1 MGWLRKKGRQ
11 LDRRIRKIF
20 GKNAWLKVAL
30 LVAGGYMYGTSG
42 GIGGGGAGGTSSTI
56 GSELASLG
64 AKGGNIA
71 SSASASA
78 GTTAAGTGGF
88 KAFMAKMGNG
98 IKDFFWNKG
107 PTDAVT
113 GKVARGSPSWAGNV
127 AVNIGSNVALGMAQQ
142 SMQSL
147 QGQQAGFAP
156 QENSAVNKAVM
167 ASNAA
172 YGANGSIL
180 DAYRNFDF
188 GPASTTMLVESARN
202 RNISRN
208 YIS

>member
-20 GKNAWLKVAL
+20 GKNAWLKVAAL
-30 LVAGGYMYGTSG
+30 IGGGYMYSQAGA
-42 GIGGGGAGGTSSTI
+42 AGGTSSTI
-56 GSELASLG
+56 GSELAGLG

-71 SSASASA
+71 SSASAA
-78 GTTAAGTGGF
+78 TGGF
-88 KAFMAKMGNG
+88 KSFMTKLGSG
-98 IKDFFWNKG
+98 IKDFFWNTG
-107 PTDAVT
+107 ATDAVT
-113 GKVARGSPSWAGNV
+113 GEVGKGSLSWAGQATANV
-127 AVNIGSNVALGMAQQ
+127 GVNVLTGIAQQ
-142 SMQSL
+142 SMEPL
-147 QGQQAGFAP
+147 YGQQAGFAP

-208 YIS
+208 YLADTSGTA

>member
-11 LDRRIRKIF
+11 LDKRIRKIF
-20 GKNAWLKVAL
+20 GKNAWLKVAM
-30 LVAGGYMYGTSG
+30 LVGGGYMYGTGSY
-42 GIGGGGAGGTSSTI
+42 AGPAT
-56 GSELASLG
+56 AS
-64 AKGGNIA
+64 
-71 SSASASA
+71 
-78 GTTAAGTGGF
+78 GTGGGPLQF
-88 KAFMAKMGNG
+88 IKDLGTSV
-98 IKDFFWNKG
+98 KDFFWETGTGTKG
-107 PTDAVT
+107 AAGYVKS
-113 GKVARGSPSWAGNV
+113 GPSWAGNV
-127 AVNIGSNVALGMAQQ
+127 ALNIGSNVALGMAQQ
-142 SMQSL
+142 SMQPL

-208 YIS
+208 YTS

>member
-20 GKNAWLKVAL
+20 GKNAWLKVAML
-30 LVAGGYMYGTSG
+30 IGGSYMYSQAGAAGGV
-42 GIGGGGAGGTSSTI
+42 GGTSSTI
-56 GSELASLG
+56 GSELAGLG
-64 AKGGNIA
+64 SRGGNIA
-71 SSASASA
+71 SSTSA
-78 GTTAAGTGGF
+78 GTTAAGTGRF
-88 KAFMAKMGNG
+88 KAFMTKLGSG
-98 IKDFFWNKG
+98 IKDFFWNTG
-107 PTDAVT
+107 STDDVT
-113 GKVARGSPSWAGNV
+113 GKVTRGSPSWAGNV

-156 QENSAVNKAVM
+156 QENSAVNKAVL

-208 YIS
+208 YISSTG

>member
-11 LDRRIRKIF
+11 LDKRIRKIF
-20 GKNAWLKVAL
+20 GKNAWLKVAM
-30 LVAGGYMYGTSG
+30 LVGGGYMYGTGNYAGPLTPS
-42 GIGGGGAGGTSSTI
+42 GGGGPLQFIKDLGTSVKNFFWDTGTQASWKTPPGGGTPVYVPAT
-56 GSELASLG
+56 
-64 AKGGNIA
+64 KGGL
-71 SSASASA
+71 SW
-78 GTTAAGTGGF
+78 TGQ
-88 KAFMAKMGNG
+88 
-98 IKDFFWNKG
+98 
-107 PTDAVT
+107 
-113 GKVARGSPSWAGNV
+113 VAT
-127 AVNIGSNVALGMAQQ
+127 NIGSNIALGVAQQ
-142 SMQSL
+142 SMQPL

>member
-30 LVAGGYMYGTSG
+30 LIAGGYMYGTSG
-42 GIGGGGAGGTSSTI
+42 GIGGGGVGGTSSTI

-71 SSASASA
+71 SSASA

-98 IKDFFWNKG
+98 IKDFFWETG
-107 PTDAVT
+107 ATDAVT
-113 GKVARGSPSWAGNV
+113 GEVARGSLTWAGQTGL
-127 AVNIGSNVALGMAQQ
+127 NIGSQVGVGMLQQ
-142 SMQSL
+142 SMQPL
-147 QGQQAGFAP
+147 DGQLAGFAP

-208 YIS
+208 YTS

>member
-11 LDRRIRKIF
+11 LDKRIRKIF
-20 GKNAWLKVAL
+20 GKNAWLKVAM
-30 LVAGGYMYGTSG
+30 LVGAGYVGMTGAG
-42 GIGGGGAGGTSSTI
+42 AGGAGATSLS
-56 GSELASLG
+56 SFA
-64 AKGGNIA
+64 GNIGKFGSNVLSGA
-71 SSASASA
+71 
-78 GTTAAGTGGF
+78 
-88 KAFMAKMGNG
+88 
-98 IKDFFWNKG
+98 KDFFWNKG

-113 GKVARGSPSWAGNV
+113 NEVAKGSLSWAGQTAANV
-127 AVNIGSNVALGMAQQ
+127 GVNVLTGIAQQ
-142 SMQSL
+142 SMEPL
-147 QGQQAGFAP
+147 YGQQAGFAP

>member
-11 LDRRIRKIF
+11 LDKRVRKIF
-20 GKNAWLKVAL
+20 GKNAWLKVAAL
-30 LVAGGYMYGTSG
+30 IGGGYMFGTG
-42 GIGGGGAGGTSSTI
+42 YNIPGQTAGGAIKSFLGDLGG
-56 GSELASLG
+56 
-64 AKGGNIA
+64 K
-71 SSASASA
+71 
-78 GTTAAGTGGF
+78 
-88 KAFMAKMGNG
+88 
-98 IKDFFWNKG
+98 IKDFFWETGAGTKGTAGYVKSG
-107 PTDAVT
+107 PT
-113 GKVARGSPSWAGNV
+113 WAGQV
-127 AVNIGSNVALGMAQQ
+127 GLNIGSNVALGIAQQ
-142 SMQSL
+142 KMQPL

-208 YIS
+208 YTS